1 MKILVIGS
9 GAREHAMVWKLSR
22 ERDVTEILC
31 APGNPGIAALAR
43 CIPADLTKP
52 AELLAVASREPVD
65 LTVVGPEVPLSHGV
79 VDLFAAR
86 GRAIVGPTRAAAQL
100 ESSKAFAKDFMA
112 RHGVPTARFRICN
125 SADVALH
132 ELARGEF
139 GSPVV
144 IK

>member
-86 GRAIVGPTRAAAQL
+86 GRAIVGPTRADAARKQQGVRERL
-100 ESSKAFAKDFMA
+100 
-112 RHGVPTARFRICN
+112 HGASRSANGALPGVRI
-125 SADVALH
+125 
-132 ELARGEF
+132 G
-139 GSPVV
+139 
-144 IK
+144 